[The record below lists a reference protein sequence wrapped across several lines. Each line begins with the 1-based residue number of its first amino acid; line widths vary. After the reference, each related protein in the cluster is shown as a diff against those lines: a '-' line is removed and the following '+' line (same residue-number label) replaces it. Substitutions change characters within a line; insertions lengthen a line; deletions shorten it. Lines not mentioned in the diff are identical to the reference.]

1 MSILVLVTSEA
12 EAAPLVRW
20 GLRFAAAHETDV
32 KILASR
38 SGRDEAD
45 EEVDWRAVAAA
56 LASEGADVEGE
67 CDPIVRAVVERLMQ
81 SPLLAPASLEAEGEG
96 GADGEAG
103 GEPTLGGAIP
113 DAEMDEEEEAIKGMV
128 KTVEVRRFVHADPYP
143 ALTALAEREMP
154 QVLLLAKHHASDTG
168 KAQDHLF
175 EHVHCATLLV
185 RLGDHSGEQSNR
197 VLIPAVGGPD
207 SLAALRLFRRVVER
221 TEMELTP
228 LYVARSTGEI
238 AEDVGRRILR
248 KILRKVD
255 LEDHPRVTPKVVKA
269 KNFTRGLALVA
280 EAQDYDLVVIGQ
292 AGANRVKKT
301 LFGILPESALRGQDS
316 TAIGVMKRAKPI
328 RERLRTRAEGLITDW
343 VPQLG
348 REQRI
353 DLFARLE
360 TQSRWSF
367 DFVSLLSLSTLIA
380 GLGLVTNSAAVVIGA
395 MLVAPLMVP
404 ILGAGLALMQG
415 NLPLMKQSMKAVCLG
430 FMAAFFIGVL
440 IGLFVPI
447 PDFLTPE
454 LNARGNPSVLDIF
467 IALASGVA
475 AAYAMGRPDLSAALP
490 GVAIAAALVPPIATS
505 GIAFAEGVWGVAA
518 QSSLLFLTNVITI
531 ILSASLTLYL
541 TGVRMK
547 KGSSWS
553 LAVLGLL
560 CVLTVLLA
568 LTLGMPE
575 FGPPPV
581 D

>member
-1 MSILVLVTSEA
+1 M
-12 EAAPLVRW
+12 
-20 GLRFAAAHETDV
+20 
-32 KILASR
+32 
-38 SGRDEAD
+38 
-45 EEVDWRAVAAA
+45 
-56 LASEGADVEGE
+56 
-67 CDPIVRAVVERLMQ
+67 
-81 SPLLAPASLEAEGEG
+81 
-96 GADGEAG
+96 
-103 GEPTLGGAIP
+103 
-113 DAEMDEEEEAIKGMV
+113 
-128 KTVEVRRFVHADPYP
+128 
-143 ALTALAEREMP
+143 
-154 QVLLLAKHHASDTG
+154 
-168 KAQDHLF
+168 
-175 EHVHCATLLV
+175 
-185 RLGDHSGEQSNR
+185 
-197 VLIPAVGGPD
+197 
-207 SLAALRLFRRVVER
+207 
-221 TEMELTP
+221 
-228 LYVARSTGEI
+228 
-238 AEDVGRRILR
+238 
-248 KILRKVD
+248 
-255 LEDHPRVTPKVVKA
+255 
-269 KNFTRGLALVA
+269 
-280 EAQDYDLVVIGQ
+280 
-292 AGANRVKKT
+292 
-301 LFGILPESALRGQDS
+301 
-316 TAIGVMKRAKPI
+316 
-328 RERLRTRAEGLITDW
+328 
-343 VPQLG
+343 
-348 REQRI
+348 
-353 DLFARLE
+353 
-360 TQSRWSF
+360 
-367 DFVSLLSLSTLIA
+367 SLLSLSTLIA